1 MFQHAPVLKSQNHK
15 HTSKSLARGMP
26 NDENIEELG
35 QHNFNIA
42 TMLPDYVN
50 KMQRHYYGYK
60 SGNFSPAY
68 F

>member
-1 MFQHAPVLKSQNHK
+1 
-15 HTSKSLARGMP
+15 MP

-60 SGNFSPAY
+60 AGNFSPAY